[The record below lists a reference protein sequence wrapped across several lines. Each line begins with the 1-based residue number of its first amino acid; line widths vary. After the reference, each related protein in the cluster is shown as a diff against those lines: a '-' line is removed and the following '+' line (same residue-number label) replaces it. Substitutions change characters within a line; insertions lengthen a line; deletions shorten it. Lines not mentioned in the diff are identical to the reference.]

1 MVSKPR
7 LPAHLLVATSAV
19 LLLLVF
25 ASGIASAVTYTG
37 KVIKV
42 VDGDTIHVLYEG
54 KPLKVRLSEIDTP
67 ERAQPWYQRAREA
80 LAGKVAGE
88 VVSVQEVDWDRYGR
102 LVGKVWLD
110 GRDVNR
116 ELVAEGHAW
125 VYRTYLR
132 DLTLLDDEDSARAAG
147 RGLWALPDAER
158 TPPWE
163 WRRR

>member
-1 MVSKPR
+1 VSAR
-7 LPAHLLVATSAV
+7 TLRAHLLAATSAV
-19 LLLLVF
+19 LLVLAF
-25 ASGIASAVTYTG
+25 TSSIASVTTYTG

-42 VDGDTIHVLYEG
+42 VDGDTIHLLFEG

-125 VYRTYLR
+125 VCRTYLR
-132 DLTLLDDEDSARAAG
+132 DPTLLDDEDSARAAG